1 MTPKQLIKMTNTSEK
16 CEQILIAYIRQYA
29 NDRYTQGWDA
39 VVESFT
45 DGDILEY
52 LSDAQFVLPK
62 AIKAIQ
68 SWIDLRQEMSD
79 NCQF

>member
-1 MTPKQLIKMTNTSEK
+1 MLI
-16 CEQILIAYIRQYA
+16 QAIRIHA
-29 NDRYTQGWDA
+29 NDNYSHGWDA
-39 VVESFT
+39 VVEAFT

-52 LSDAQFVLPK
+52 LSDADFDLPK

-68 SWIDLRQEMSD
+68 SWIDIRQEMSD

>member
-1 MTPKQLIKMTNTSEK
+1 MKDEQVLI
-16 CEQILIAYIRQYA
+16 QAIRNYA
-29 NDRYTQGWDA
+29 NANYSTGWDA
-39 VVESFT
+39 VVEAFT

-52 LSDAQFVLPK
+52 LSDADFDLPK

-68 SWIDLRQEMSD
+68 SWIDIRQEMSD